1 MRVNCF
7 RRREFI
13 AFLSGAAVAWPFA
26 SRAQQPMP
34 VVGFLSS
41 LSRSELTFV
50 MPAFHQGL
58 NAAGFVDGRNIVIE
72 YRWAEGHYERL
83 PGLAADLVSRQ
94 VAVIAAI
101 SGTPAALAAK
111 AATTMIPIVF
121 AIGGDPVAPG
131 LVTNLSRPGG
141 NITGASFY
149 TSPVVTKRL
158 ELGRELVPRGTTI
171 ATLVNPDNPPSVTE
185 GTTLQE
191 AAATLGQPIQILN
204 ASTEAHID
212 DAFAAIVQKRI
223 GALIVSSDPFFFVER
238 KKLVLLTARH
248 ALPTI
253 FADRE
258 QAEAGGLIS
267 YGASRPEAYRQAGT
281 YVGRVVKGERPG
293 DLPVVLPTKFDLL
306 INLKTAKALGL
317 EIPPTVLARADE
329 VIE

>member
-1 MRVNCF
+1 MK
-7 RRREFI
+7 RRQFI
-13 AFLSGAAVAWPFA
+13 TLIGGAAAWPLA
-26 SRAQQPMP
+26 ARAQQPAMP
-34 VVGFLSS
+34 VIGFLSS
-41 LSRSELTFV
+41 LSLTELTFV

-58 NAAGFVDGRNIVIE
+58 NQAGFVDGRNIVIE

-111 AATTMIPIVF
+111 AATTTIPIVF

-131 LVTNLSRPGG
+131 LVTNLSHPGG

-158 ELGRELVPRGTTI
+158 ELARELVPRGTMI

-204 ASTEAHID
+204 ASTEGHID
-212 DAFAAIVQKRI
+212 DAFAAIVRQKI
-223 GALIVSSDPFFFVER
+223 GALIVSSDPLFFIER
-238 KKLVLLTARH
+238 KKLVVLTSRH

-258 QAEAGGLIS
+258 QAEAGGPIS
-267 YGASRPEAYRQAGT
+267 YGASDPRLIARRA
-281 YVGRVVKGERPG
+281 
-293 DLPVVLPTKFDLL
+293 PT
-306 INLKTAKALGL
+306 
-317 EIPPTVLARADE
+317 LAAS
-329 VIE
+329 

>member
-1 MRVNCF
+1 MT
-7 RRREFI
+7 RREFI
-13 AFLSGAAVAWPFA
+13 TLLGGATATWPLSA
-26 SRAQQPMP
+26 RAQQPAMP
-34 VVGFLSS
+34 VIGFLSS
-41 LSRSELTFV
+41 LSPSELTFV

-58 NAAGFVDGRNIVIE
+58 RAAGFVEGRNIVIE

-83 PGLAADLVSRQ
+83 PALAADLVSRQ

-101 SGTPAALAAK
+101 SGTPAGLAAK
-111 AATTMIPIVF
+111 TATTTIPIVF

-158 ELGRELVPRGTTI
+158 ELARELVPRGTMI
-171 ATLVNPDNPPSVTE
+171 AALINPDNPPSVTE
-185 GTTLQE
+185 GTTLQK
-191 AAATLGQPIQILN
+191 AAATLSQPFLIFN
-204 ASTEAHID
+204 ATTEGHID
-212 DAFAAIVQKRI
+212 DAFATFAQQKV
-223 GALIVSSDPFFFVER
+223 GALIVSSDPLFFIER
-238 KKLVLLTARH
+238 KKLVVLTARH
-248 ALPTI
+248 VLPTI
-253 FADRE
+253 FGDRE

-281 YVGRVVKGERPG
+281 YVGRIVKGERPA

-306 INLKTAKALGL
+306 INLKTAKAIGL
-317 EIPPTVLARADE
+317 EIPPMLLARADE

>member
-1 MRVNCF
+1 M

-13 AFLSGAAVAWPFA
+13 ALLGGATAAWPLTA
-26 SRAQQPMP
+26 RAQQPAMP

-41 LSRSELTFV
+41 LSPSELTFV
-50 MPAFHQGL
+50 MPAFRQGL
-58 NAAGFVDGRNIVIE
+58 NEAGFVEGHNIAIE

-83 PGLAADLVSRQ
+83 PALSADLVRRQ

-111 AATTMIPIVF
+111 AATTTIPIVF

-131 LVTNLSRPGG
+131 LVTSLSRPGG
-141 NITGASFY
+141 NITGVSFY

-158 ELGRELVPRGTTI
+158 ELARELVPRRTTI
-171 ATLVNPDNPPSVTE
+171 AVLINPDNPPSVTE
-185 GTTLQE
+185 GTTVQE
-191 AAATLGQPIQILN
+191 AATALGQPIQIVN
-204 ASTEAHID
+204 ASTERHID
-212 DAFAAIVQKRI
+212 GAFAAIAQQRI
-223 GALIVSSDPFFFVER
+223 GALIVSSDPLFFIER
-238 KKLVLLTARH
+238 KKLVVLTARY

-267 YGASRPEAYRQAGT
+267 YGASRPDAYRQAGN
-281 YVGRVVKGERPG
+281 YIGRVVKGEKPG

-306 INLKTAKALGL
+306 INLKTAKALGIK
-317 EIPPTVLARADE
+317 IPPSLLARADE

>member
-1 MRVNCF
+1 M
-7 RRREFI
+7 RRRHFI
-13 AFLSGAAVAWPFA
+13 TLLGGAAAALPLAV
-26 SRAQQPMP
+26 RAQQPAKP
-34 VVGFLSS
+34 AVGFLSS
-41 LSRSELTFV
+41 LSPGELTFV

-58 NAAGFVDGRNIVIE
+58 NATGFVDGRNIAIE
-72 YRWAEGHYERL
+72 YRWAHGRYERL
-83 PGLAADLVSRQ
+83 QGLAADLVNRQ
-94 VAVIAAI
+94 VAVVAAI

-111 AATTMIPIVF
+111 AATMTIPIVF
-121 AIGGDPVAPG
+121 AIGGDPVTAG

-141 NITGASFY
+141 NITGTSFY

-171 ATLVNPDNPPSVTE
+171 AILVNPDNPPSITE

-191 AAATLGQPIQILN
+191 AAATLGQPIQILS
-204 ASTEAHID
+204 ASTEGHID
-212 DAFAAIVQKRI
+212 DAFAAIAQQKI
-223 GALIVSSDPFFFVER
+223 GALIVSSDPLFFIER
-238 KKLVLLTARH
+238 KKLVVLTARH

-267 YGASRPEAYRQAGT
+267 YGASRPDAYRQAGT
-281 YVGRVVKGERPG
+281 YVGRVLKGERPG

-306 INLKTAKALGL
+306 VNLKTAKALGL
-317 EIPPTVLARADE
+317 DVPSTLLSRADE

>member
-1 MRVNCF
+1 MK
-7 RRREFI
+7 RREFI
-13 AFLSGAAVAWPFA
+13 AALGGAAAWPLA
-26 SRAQQPMP
+26 ARAQQPAMP

-41 LSRSELTFV
+41 LSPSELTFV
-50 MPAFHQGL
+50 MPAFQQGL
-58 NAAGFVDGRNIVIE
+58 NEAGFVDGRNIVIE

-83 PGLAADLVSRQ
+83 PTLAADLVSRQ

-111 AATTMIPIVF
+111 AATTTIPIVF

-141 NITGASFY
+141 NITGVSFY

-158 ELGRELVPRGTTI
+158 ELARELVPRGTTI
-171 ATLVNPDNPPSVTE
+171 AALVNPDNPPSVAE

-204 ASTEAHID
+204 ASTERHID
-212 DAFAAIVQKRI
+212 DAFAAIAQQRI
-223 GALIVSSDPFFFVER
+223 GALIVSSDPLFFIER
-238 KKLVLLTARH
+238 KKLVVLTARH

-317 EIPPTVLARADE
+317 TMPPSLLARADE